1 MNHTM
6 RRTLLIFVKAPR
18 LGQVKRRLARDI
30 GGAEAWRFYRRTTRR
45 LILRLARD
53 PRWRCH
59 LVVTPDSFDGRERF
73 WPLPCPVIKQ
83 GRGNLG
89 LRMRRA
95 FEAMPPGPAV
105 LVGSDIPDLAPDH
118 IVKAFAALGRADA
131 VFGPAEDGGYW
142 LVGLSSRALRADP
155 FGDVAW
161 SSPRALADTMANL
174 PKGHSIAMLD
184 KLGDIDVGADH
195 ARWRMRAGQGADY
208 ANATHSISISNSIGQ
223 DDMATNVRAGGSC
236 GK

>member
-1 MNHTM
+1 M

-30 GGAEAWRFYRRTTRR
+30 GGVEAWRFYRRTARR

-73 WPLPCPVIKQ
+73 WPLACPVIKQ
-83 GRGNLG
+83 GRGDLG
-89 LRMRRA
+89 RRMRRA
-95 FEAMPPGPAV
+95 LEAIPPGPAV
-105 LVGSDIPDLAPDH
+105 LVGSDIPDLAPAH
-118 IVKAFAALGRADA
+118 IAKAFDALGHADA

-155 FGDVAW
+155 FAHVTW
-161 SSPRALADTMANL
+161 SSPNALSDTVNNL
-174 PKGHSIAMLD
+174 PKGQSIAMLEP
-184 KLGDIDVGADH
+184 LSDIDVGADH
-195 ARWRMRAGQGADY
+195 ARWRLRERIEAASWRH